1 MLSPLREMADT
12 VLNTSQH
19 TVHQLRD
26 TIVRR
31 FRTSEVSNLQV
42 GIISFGYRYGIP
54 LEADMVVDVRF
65 LPNPNFFSELKHLT
79 GRDPKGPQRGRSRHQ
94 KVLPSRQESPLIG
107 IVLVSHGQLASE
119 LLRAAEIIV
128 GKIENTV
135 TVDIHPK
142 MGMEEIHT
150 AVEAAIRTVDA
161 GKGVLLFIDMFGGT
175 PSNIGLSF
183 LATPNVEVV
192 TGVNLP
198 RRGKLP
204 PG

>member
-1 MLSPLREMADT
+1 M
-12 VLNTSQH
+12 
-19 TVHQLRD
+19 
-26 TIVRR
+26 
-31 FRTSEVSNLQV
+31 
-42 GIISFGYRYGIP
+42 
-54 LEADMVVDVRF
+54 
-65 LPNPNFFSELKHLT
+65 
-79 GRDPKGPQRGRSRHQ
+79 
-94 KVLPSRQESPLIG
+94 IG

-142 MGMEEIHT
+142 TGMEEIHT
-150 AVEAAIRTVDA
+150 AVEAAIRTVDT

-183 LATPNVEVV
+183 LATHNVEVL

-198 RRGKLP
+198 MMVKLP
-204 PG
+204 MVRPTMPLSELAKFLQDYGQRNITIPGDMLKKKADQ